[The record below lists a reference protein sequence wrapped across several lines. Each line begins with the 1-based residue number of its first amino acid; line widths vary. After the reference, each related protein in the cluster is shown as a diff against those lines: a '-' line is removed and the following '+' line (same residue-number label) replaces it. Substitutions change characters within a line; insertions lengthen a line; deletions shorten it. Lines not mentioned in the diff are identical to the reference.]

1 MALSSRRALSVPSC
15 CLSAALPETAVRIAQ
30 RMMTAAVQ
38 AMRPQ
43 ADRLI
48 LDIWN
53 QVEHRFAGVLPVARR
68 LELCRDYGVVYYY
81 RSGEKG
87 GEEEGV

>member
-1 MALSSRRALSVPSC
+1 MRKGVQAL
-15 CLSAALPETAVRIAQ
+15 TARSLES
-30 RMMTAAVQ
+30 VQ

-53 QVEHRFAGVLPVARR
+53 QVEHRFAEVLPVARR

-81 RSGEKG
+81 RSSEKG